1 METRFKDLP
10 QDTST
15 LQKMVMDLIQEKEAL
30 ESKNEHLLYQLLK
43 SLKHQYG
50 KKSEKSNNG
59 QLEFE
64 IFDEAADDNEEEV
77 VQADEEITIASHT
90 RKKSGRKPLPK
101 DLPREQV
108 IHDLLP
114 DQKICS
120 CGHALHKI
128 GEDKSEQLEYIP
140 AKIKVIEHLRLKY
153 ACRACEEGVKTAAL
167 PKQPIPKSIATPGL
181 SAHVVVSK
189 FEDHLPLYRQ
199 EKIWQRV
206 GVDIPR
212 ATLCN
217 WVLKCGELVTPLINL
232 LKQNITTSNYLQAD
246 ETPVQVLDEEGK
258 PATSKSY
265 MWVYAS
271 GPPAKPLIIYEY
283 QPTRKG
289 QVPYDFLIDFKGHL
303 QTDAYSG
310 YNLLRERHDV
320 IVLGCWAHARR
331 KFFEIVKATKD
342 TGKAQTALNFI
353 AKLYEVEKKAR
364 EMELKPDDIFKLR
377 QEKSKLILE
386 RFKEWLDELVNRAP
400 PKSPLGHAIAY
411 TLTNWGSLNIYL
423 TNGYLLIDNN
433 YVENKIRP
441 FALGRRNWLF
451 IGNARGAGS
460 AANLLSLIESAK
472 ANGLEAYYY
481 LRYIF
486 TKLPSCETEKQLKGL
501 LPSLCD
507 PLEIMKI

>member
-1 METRFKDLP
+1 MKTSIADLP
-10 QDTST
+10 QDTFR
-15 LQKMVMDLIQEKEAL
+15 LQTMVMELLQEKKAL
-30 ESKNEHLLYQLLK
+30 ESKNEHLHYQLLK
-43 SLKHQYG
+43 ALKQRYG
-50 KKSEKSNNG
+50 KISEKSNHG
-59 QLEFE
+59 QIELP
-64 IFDEAADDNEEEV
+64 IFDEATDENEEEIRL
-77 VQADEEITIASHT
+77 AEAEITVAGHT
-90 RKKSGRKPLPK
+90 RTKTGRKPLPK
-101 DLPREQV
+101 DLPREQI
-108 IHDLLP
+108 IHDLP
-114 DQKICS
+114 PEQKICA
-120 CGHALHKI
+120 CGHALHQI

-140 AKIKVIEHLRLKY
+140 STIKVVEHLRLKY
-153 ACRACEEGVKTAAL
+153 ACRSCEEGVKTATL
-167 PKQPIPKSIATPGL
+167 PKQPIPRSIATPGL
-181 SAHVVVSK
+181 LAHVVVSK

-199 EKIWQRV
+199 EKIWQRI
-206 GVDIPR
+206 GVDIRR

-217 WVLKCGELVTPLINL
+217 WVLKCGELVSPLINL
-232 LKQNITTSNYLQAD
+232 LKQSITSDDYLHAD
-246 ETPVQVLDEEGK
+246 ETPVQVLDEEGR
-258 PATSKSY
+258 PASSKSY

-271 GPPAKPLIIYEY
+271 GPPSKPLVIYEY

-289 QVPYDFLIDFKGHL
+289 QIPYEFLLDFKGYL

-320 IVLGCWAHARR
+320 VVLGCWAHARR

-364 EMELKPDDIFKLR
+364 EAELKSDDVFKLR
-377 QEKSKLILE
+377 QEKSKAILE
-386 RFKEWLDELVNRAP
+386 RFKIWLDDLVDRVP
-400 PKSPLGHAIAY
+400 PKSPLGNAIAY
-411 TLTNWGSLNIYL
+411 TLTNWISLNVYL
-423 TNGYLLIDNN
+423 TNGYLRIDNN

-451 IGNARGAGS
+451 MGNAKGATA

-486 TKLPSCETEKQLKGL
+486 TKIPSCETEEQLKEL

-507 PLEIMKI
+507 PLEIIKI

>member
-1 METRFKDLP
+1 METEFKDLP
-10 QDTST
+10 RDIST
-15 LQKMVMDLIQEKEAL
+15 LQKMVVELLQEKKAL
-30 ESKNEHLLYQLLK
+30 ENKNEHLFYQLLK
-43 SLKHQYG
+43 ALKQQYG
-50 KKSEKSNNG
+50 KKSEKSKDG
-59 QLEFE
+59 QLELA
-64 IFDEAADDNEEEV
+64 IFDEATDENEEEV
-77 VQADEEITIASHT
+77 TQADKEITIASYT
-90 RKKSGRKPLPK
+90 RKKSGRKSLPK
-101 DLPREQV
+101 DLPREQI

-114 DQKICS
+114 EQKICS
-120 CGHALHKI
+120 CGHSLHQI
-128 GEDKSEQLEYIP
+128 GEEKSEQLEYIP

-153 ACRACEEGVKTAAL
+153 ACRSCEGGVKTAVL

-181 SAHVVVSK
+181 LSHVVVSK

-206 GVDIPR
+206 GIDIPR

-217 WVLKCGELVTPLINL
+217 WVLKCGELVSPLIKL
-232 LKQNITTSNYLQAD
+232 LKQNIIASNYLHAD
-246 ETPVQVLDEEGK
+246 ETPMQVLNEEGK

-271 GPPAKPLIIYEY
+271 GPPTKPLVIYEY

-289 QVPYDFLIDFKGHL
+289 QVAYDFLIDFKGYL
-303 QTDAYSG
+303 QTDAYPG
-310 YNLLRERHDV
+310 YNLLREREDV

-364 EMELKPDDIFKLR
+364 EMKLESNDVFKLR
-377 QEKSKLILE
+377 QEKSKAILE
-386 RFKEWLDELVNRAP
+386 RFKKWLDELINRVP

-411 TLTNWGSLNIYL
+411 SLTNWGELTVYL
-423 TNGYLLIDNN
+423 TNGHLLIDNN

-451 IGNARGAGS
+451 MGNARGANS
-460 AANLLSLIESAK
+460 AANLLSLIECAK

-486 TKLPSCETEKQLKGL
+486 TKIPSCETEEQLKGL
-501 LPSLCD
+501 LPHMCD
-507 PLEIMKI
+507 PLEIIKI